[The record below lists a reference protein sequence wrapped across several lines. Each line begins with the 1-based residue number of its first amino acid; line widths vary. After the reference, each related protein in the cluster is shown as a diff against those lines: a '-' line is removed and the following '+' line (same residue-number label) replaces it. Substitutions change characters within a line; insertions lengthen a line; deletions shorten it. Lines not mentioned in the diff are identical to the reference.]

1 RHMTSE
7 KPSLPET
14 IKAVRAFV
22 AGQEP
27 GAALPSEAEL
37 ADALGSRRTLVNKAV
52 AHLMAEGVLI
62 RRGKKAVVQPI
73 PVILRQVPTRYTA

>member
-1 RHMTSE
+1 MTSE

-27 GAALPSEAEL
+27 GTALPSETEL
-37 ADALGSRRTLVNKAV
+37 ADALGSSRALVNKAV

-62 RRGKKAVVQPI
+62 RR
-73 PVILRQVPTRYTA
+73 